1 MIQETVKM
9 VFMLNEE
16 EHTPYGTPVLARVN
30 RAGTAD
36 EIVSAVEQLN
46 RQADGRAFIWI
57 MGE

>member
-1 MIQETVKM
+1 MAFI
-9 VFMLNEE
+9 LNEE

-30 RAGTAD
+30 RAGTAG

-46 RQADGRAFIWI
+46 RQAGGGAFVWI

>member
-1 MIQETVKM
+1 M